1 MRNIGP
7 AVAPPWQVT
16 CGAGVGWGAVLGEGL
31 GVGLGLALAIVGLGV
46 GEGELVA
53 VGPAAPQA
61 VTNTARAAIRASLLI
76 QEA

>member
-1 MRNIGP
+1 
-7 AVAPPWQVT
+7 
-16 CGAGVGWGAVLGEGL
+16 VLGEGL
-31 GVGLGLALAIVGLGV
+31 GVGLGLAVAIVGLGL

-61 VTNTARAAIRASLLI
+61 VTNTAKAAKPFTLRI

>member
-1 MRNIGP
+1 
-7 AVAPPWQVT
+7 V
-16 CGAGVGWGAVLGEGL
+16 GAALEVGV
-31 GVGLGLALAIVGLGV
+31 GLALAIVGVGE

-61 VTNTARAAIRASLLI
+61 VTNTAKVARRPSLII